1 MLIALTWLRN
11 ANRIKPQASVERN
24 ACSIE
29 PAIISGP
36 HSLHLF
42 FYESNV
48 TQMSNLAKA
57 FDTMSQEDDRFANV
71 LMKALEDKNL
81 EGFDYL
87 EFKQSVAKM
96 LEIGMDHDTAIRAA
110 FGTGSTVGLTLE
122 KLVKTAKYYTE
133 VLEDEKS
140 KFMNSME
147 KHLMSNVEGKAKET
161 GELKKKIANWEAK
174 IEQLQAEVAKA
185 KAKIESADELISSAK
200 EKASMNQQGFDD
212 ALDVITAAIRAD
224 VADITRVLG

>member
-1 MLIALTWLRN
+1 
-11 ANRIKPQASVERN
+11 
-24 ACSIE
+24 
-29 PAIISGP
+29 
-36 HSLHLF
+36 
-42 FYESNV
+42 
-48 TQMSNLAKA
+48 MSKLAKA
-57 FDTMSQEDDRFANV
+57 FDTVSQDDDRFANV

-87 EFKQSVAKM
+87 EFKQSVANM
-96 LEIGMDHDTAIRAA
+96 REIGMDDDTAIRAA

-133 VLEDEKS
+133 VLQDEKS

-174 IEQLQAEVAKA
+174 IEQMQVEVKKA
-185 KAKIESADELISSAK
+185 KAKIESADELIDSAK
-200 EKASMNQQGFDD
+200 EKASVNQQGFDD
-212 ALDVITAAIRAD
+212 ALDVITATIRAD

>member
-1 MLIALTWLRN
+1 
-11 ANRIKPQASVERN
+11 
-24 ACSIE
+24 
-29 PAIISGP
+29 
-36 HSLHLF
+36 
-42 FYESNV
+42 
-48 TQMSNLAKA
+48 MSNLANA
-57 FDTMSQEDDRFANV
+57 FDTMSQDDDRFANV

-87 EFKQSVAKM
+87 EFKQSVAK
-96 LEIGMDHDTAIRAA
+96 LKEIGMDHDTALRAA

-133 VLEDEKS
+133 VLQDEKS

-174 IEQLQAEVAKA
+174 IEQLQEEVAKA
-185 KAKIESADELISSAK
+185 KAKIAAADELINTAK
-200 EKASMNQQGFDD
+200 DKATMNQQGFDQ
-212 ALDVITAAIRAD
+212 ALKVITGIIRED
-224 VADITRVLG
+224 VANITRVLG

>member
-1 MLIALTWLRN
+1 
-11 ANRIKPQASVERN
+11 
-24 ACSIE
+24 
-29 PAIISGP
+29 
-36 HSLHLF
+36 
-42 FYESNV
+42 
-48 TQMSNLAKA
+48 MSNLANA
-57 FDTMSQEDDRFANV
+57 FNTMAQDDDRFANV

-96 LEIGMDHDTAIRAA
+96 REIGMDHDTAIKAA

-133 VLEDEKS
+133 VLQDEKS

-147 KHLMSNVEGKAKET
+147 KHLMSNVEGRAKET
-161 GELKKKIANWEAK
+161 SDLKKKIANWEAK
-174 IEQLQAEVAKA
+174 IEQLQAEVTKA
-185 KAKIESADELISSAK
+185 KDRIASADAEINSAK
-200 EKASMNQQGFDD
+200 SKASMNQQGFDD
-212 ALDVITAAIRAD
+212 ALDVITAAIRED